1 MSKILLKK
9 KNPRM
14 KFAQNLITPEL
25 QRQNHI
31 IHRKIRKIWKIPLHV
46 KLPMHFTK
54 NLKFQKKRIYI

>member
-1 MSKILLKK
+1 
-9 KNPRM
+9 M